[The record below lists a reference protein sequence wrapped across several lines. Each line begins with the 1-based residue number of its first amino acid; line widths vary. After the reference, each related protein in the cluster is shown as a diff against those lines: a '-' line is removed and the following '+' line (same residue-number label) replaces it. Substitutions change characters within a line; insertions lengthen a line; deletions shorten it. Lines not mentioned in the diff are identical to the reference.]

1 MQSKQGKQRRN
12 RRSPIWRTVRV
23 SAETRE
29 RIDVIAKGLDR
40 PHSWVVQE
48 AVAAYRIV
56 EDLKDAGRPAKPRLV
71 VRA

>member
-1 MQSKQGKQRRN
+1 
-12 RRSPIWRTVRV
+12 V

-56 EDLKDAGRPAKPRLV
+56 QDLKDAGRPAQPRLE